1 MFLKQCLSLKYFFCL
16 LLFCCCFFV
25 CSCYAVVFLFVLVML
40 LFFVCYCFFF
50 FFKMK
55 GSLKKDPNQV
65 LGVHE
70 KFFAG
75 STAGVIAQTA
85 IYPMEVCFFLSD
97 HESLINIINFA

>member
-1 MFLKQCLSLKYFFCL
+1 
-16 LLFCCCFFV
+16 
-25 CSCYAVVFLFVLVML
+25 
-40 LFFVCYCFFF
+40 
-50 FFKMK
+50 MK

>member
-1 MFLKQCLSLKYFFCL
+1 MFVIVLL
-16 LLFCCCFFV
+16 LLFCLFLLCCCFFV
-25 CSCYAVVFLFVLVML
+25 CSCYAVVFCLL
-40 LFFVCYCFFF
+40 LFFFFL
-50 FFKMK
+50 KMK